1 VRVEWAAGT
10 IRVNYTVLPGSDR
23 RIPRGLAVTINSPG
37 EVEPPTTETFTIS
50 TRSGVVDLETPVDP
64 ALEYDVYVSCATA
77 AGLASQ
83 SVRVD
88 LLPAV

>member
-1 VRVEWAAGT
+1 VEWAGPR
-10 IRVNYTVLPGSDR
+10 IRVNYTVLPGPDR

-50 TRSGVVDLETPVDP
+50 RRSSVVDLVTPVDP
-64 ALEYDVYVSCATA
+64 TLEYDVYVSCATA
-77 AGLASQ
+77 EGLASQ